1 MINPQ
6 NIRAAYNNSMANA
19 ITSGDPRIQVKQ
31 MDRGGM
37 SRGAAQYSAAGAQGA
52 AKMAEGIADAY
63 SQKQQAQDY
72 NTATSMQANQQDAS
86 QQQALGALAQQQQYN
101 NQMAALQ
108 RQNSAM
114 NYASSLLGG
123 LLN

>member
-1 MINPQ
+1 
-6 NIRAAYNNSMANA
+6 MANA
-19 ITSGDPRIQVKQ
+19 ITAGDPRIQVKQ

-37 SRGAAQYSAAGAQGA
+37 SRGAGQYSAAGMQGA
-52 AKMAEGIADAY
+52 AKMAAGIASAY
-63 SQKQQAQDY
+63 GQKQQAQDY
-72 NTATSMQANQQDAS
+72 NTAATQQTGQMDAT

-101 NQMAALQ
+101 TQMAALQ

-114 NYASSLLGG
+114 NFASSVLGG